1 MVSEAS
7 VINNN
12 ACRLRTIVQIM
23 SQRTYTDPPFNHST
37 SHKWGGRWLQ
47 RLRDLPG
54 ALRDLR
60 GGGREPEGS
69 RYCQSRCSVHEAE
82 VVRPIGR
89 GNKTQRNLQREGLT
103 IWRGKCIGISSGKT
117 SGSYGK
123 LWLLPPP
130 ATGSSDTSC
139 SLWLSHLDHASP
151 FLGQSVSHT
160 WVACRHKGQP
170 HVAQWSDGLY
180 SCWVVQGFLNYLAQF
195 YSLSDTAFVLC
206 LHLTPH
212 IQRPEGTWSVATL
225 PVLSKRRNSPLID

>member
-1 MVSEAS
+1 MVTEAS

-12 ACRLRTIVQIM
+12 AYRLRTIVQIT

-69 RYCQSRCSVHEAE
+69 RYCQSWCSVHEAE
-82 VVRPIGR
+82 VVRSISR
-89 GNKTQRNLQREGLT
+89 GNKIQRNLQREGLT
-103 IWRGKCIGISSGKT
+103 IWTGKCIGISSGKT
-117 SGSYGK
+117 FGSYGK
-123 LWLLPPP
+123 LWLLSPP
-130 ATGSSDTSC
+130 ATGSSDTFC

-170 HVAQWSDGLY
+170 HGLMV
-180 SCWVVQGFLNYLAQF
+180 SVVWWPIFLLGGPRLF
-195 YSLSDTAFVLC
+195 
-206 LHLTPH
+206 
-212 IQRPEGTWSVATL
+212 
-225 PVLSKRRNSPLID
+225 

>member
-1 MVSEAS
+1 MVTEAS

-12 ACRLRTIVQIM
+12 AYRLHTIVQIM
-23 SQRTYTDPPFNHST
+23 SQQTYTDPPFNHST

-82 VVRPIGR
+82 VVCSISR
-89 GNKTQRNLQREGLT
+89 GNKIQRNLQREGLT
-103 IWRGKCIGISSGKT
+103 IWTGKCIGISSGKT

-123 LWLLPPP
+123 LWLLSPP
-130 ATGSSDTSC
+130 ATGSSDTFC

-151 FLGQSVSHT
+151 LLGSLYPIPGSRVGIKASPMV
-160 WVACRHKGQP
+160 WWS
-170 HVAQWSDGLY
+170 QWSDGPY

-195 YSLSDTAFVLC
+195 YSFSVWYHFCPLPPPD
-206 LHLTPH
+206 TPH
-212 IQRPEGTWSVATL
+212 SETWGHLVCSYLVCQREETQHW
-225 PVLSKRRNSPLID
+225 